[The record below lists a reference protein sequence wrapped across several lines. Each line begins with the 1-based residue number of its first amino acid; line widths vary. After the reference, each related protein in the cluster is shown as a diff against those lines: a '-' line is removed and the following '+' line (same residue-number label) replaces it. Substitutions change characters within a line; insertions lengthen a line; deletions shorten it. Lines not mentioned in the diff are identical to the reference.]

1 MAKPQKRVPVFRHS
15 ALIVAEILNGGEHWF
30 ENLYTEEW
38 GEDVARGADDL
49 LRRALRKLVD
59 QWIDSGR
66 DHRNRQCQ
74 TMSARD
80 ASKIPPGYNQSLFD
94 ILAASWLR
102 ICPRVCL
109 LHDGT
114 RTVVSNP
121 PQPDPKNIESSTHEL
136 ATYWVMEL
144 LQTPGAHS
152 LACCENPGCQR
163 YFEYERTPK
172 RVIKRG
178 TYCPDCKGKASA
190 LRVRES
196 REKRRALRVRLAA
209 ELWQKWKPRS
219 GSNRSRWIAGQMNP
233 KLTAVAQIGR
243 NGKWVTQNRDAILAE
258 IERRTNGER

>member
-1 MAKPQKRVPVFRHS
+1 MPKSHRRVSVFRHS
-15 ALIVAEILNGGEHWF
+15 ALVIAEILNCGERWF
-30 ENLYTEEW
+30 ENLYIEEW
-38 GEDVARGADDL
+38 GEDVARSSDHV
-49 LRRALRKLVD
+49 LRCELKQLVD

-66 DHRNRQCQ
+66 DHQNRQCQ

-80 ASKIPPGYNQSLFD
+80 ASKIPCGYKQSLFD

-114 RTVVSNP
+114 PTVVTNP
-121 PQPDPKNIESSTHEL
+121 PQPDPKSITSSAHEL
-136 ATYWVMEL
+136 AAYWLMAL
-144 LQTPGAHS
+144 LQTPGARS
-152 LACCENPGCQR
+152 LARCENPSCQR

-190 LRVRES
+190 LRTRES
-196 REKRRALRVRLAA
+196 RENRRVLRVRLAA
-209 ELWQKWKPRS
+209 DLWQKWKPRS
-219 GSNRSRWIAGQMNP
+219 RSNRSAWIAGRMNP